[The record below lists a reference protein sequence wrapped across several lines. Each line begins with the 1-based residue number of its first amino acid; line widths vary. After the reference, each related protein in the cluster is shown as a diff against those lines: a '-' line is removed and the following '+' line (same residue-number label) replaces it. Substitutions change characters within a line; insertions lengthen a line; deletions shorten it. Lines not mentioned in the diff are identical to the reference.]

1 MTERIAGTNPDPE
14 TGSLSRAGHRDVIF
28 EFTVTSSIPALTT
41 IAWAIGTSIPTGSY
55 CTNGGSTYYV
65 ELGGTPSL
73 GSPPTIP
80 ADTGPSGTGFFIDGS
95 GMRYRYIPPEGLVTT
110 AGAGSFSTTLY
121 VMNDYRIGAARF
133 TELLNEATA
142 RRVKE

>member
-1 MTERIAGTNPDPE
+1 M
-14 TGSLSRAGHRDVIF
+14 
-28 EFTVTSSIPALTT
+28 
-41 IAWAIGTSIPTGSY
+41 
-55 CTNGGSTYYV
+55 
-65 ELGGTPSL
+65 ELGGTPST
-73 GSPPTIP
+73 GNPGAGIP

-133 TELLNEATA
+133 TELLNEAEA